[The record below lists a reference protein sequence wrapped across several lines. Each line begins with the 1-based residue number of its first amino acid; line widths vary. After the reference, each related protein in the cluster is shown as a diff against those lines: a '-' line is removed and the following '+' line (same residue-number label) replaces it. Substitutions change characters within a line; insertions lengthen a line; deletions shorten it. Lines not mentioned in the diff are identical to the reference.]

1 MTIRE
6 TVLSFADTA
15 VSKRAQLLRN
25 PIGFLLLAMMAG
37 AYVGMGILLIFS
49 VGQGVDPAFRPI
61 VMGGSFGIAL
71 ILVVFA
77 GSELFTGHSMYMI
90 HGLLVKRTTVR
101 DLILCWG
108 GSWAGNLVGATGL
121 SLIFVYGGGGI
132 ILAGETPTLLHSVAI
147 KKMTGSGLS
156 LFLKGVLCNW
166 LVCLAL
172 WSAARTKN
180 DMAKVT
186 IIWFCLYAF
195 IAAGFEHSVANMTVF
210 AVALLSEHPDLIT
223 LGGAAH
229 NLFFVSAGNAVSGA
243 LIMGGGYWLAAG
255 KPVSDDN
262 CADTVSPPSL
272 KEHPQKWKT

>member
-15 VSKRAQLLRN
+15 VLKRGHLGRN

-37 AYVGMGILLIFS
+37 AYVGLGILLIFS
-49 VGQGVDPAFRPI
+49 VGQGVDPAFRPV

-77 GSELFTGHSMYMI
+77 GSELFTGHSMYMT
-90 HGLLVKRTTVR
+90 HGLLAKRTTLK
-101 DLILCWG
+101 DLLLCWA
-108 GSWAGNLVGATGL
+108 GSWTGNLVGAIALGL
-121 SLIFVYGGGGI
+121 LFVYGGGGI
-132 ILAGETPTLLHSVAI
+132 ILAGEGPALLHAVAI

-156 LFLKGVLCNW
+156 LFLKGILCNW

-180 DMAKVT
+180 DMAKIA

-195 IAAGFEHSVANMTVF
+195 IAAGFEHSVANMTIF
-210 AVALLSEHPDLIT
+210 AVALLSEHPNLIT

-229 NLFFVSAGNAVSGA
+229 NLLFVSSGNAVSGA
-243 LIMGGGYWLAAG
+243 LIMGVGYWVAAG
-255 KPVSDDN
+255 KPVAGDGRT
-262 CADTVSPPSL
+262 DTTSESP
-272 KEHPQKWKT
+272 